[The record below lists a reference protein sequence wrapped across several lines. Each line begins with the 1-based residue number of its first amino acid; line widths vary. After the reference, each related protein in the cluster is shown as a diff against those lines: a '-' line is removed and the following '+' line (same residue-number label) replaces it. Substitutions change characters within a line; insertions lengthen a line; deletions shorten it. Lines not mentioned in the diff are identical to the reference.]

1 MFQISRNQEALRK
14 GTNNVI
20 QLSFIEKEKV
30 VKLKPKKK
38 YGGTNMNKKRMLAA
52 LIAMVLLT
60 TAFSACSKEE
70 TAKEILEKSVERST
84 EIKTSKQNFN
94 MDISYNPG
102 FTEEELAEDP
112 MSAGLVEMIDSMN
125 ISGEFASDV
134 EAGSSSGNMLL
145 DMKGMQF
152 KIEVYVSSM
161 GSMAVKMPMS
171 EKYITINSMG
181 EIPSDEEMQEM
192 KKFSQEIAASLIASF
207 SEENMVMESKSV
219 ELEDGK
225 YDLKEIRVT
234 LDDGEAKALVKDLIP
249 KVYANEAMRK
259 SMENNLKLQAEME
272 GKSLDDMDL
281 DAEIDKMVE
290 EAVSA
295 FNEAEGAFTIDE
307 FTMVFGI
314 DGDYNTRTTDMSMA
328 YSVVEETTGKSAG
341 MGFSIES
348 EVYGIDEP
356 VEIEIPDVNDEN
368 SITLEEFMMQM
379 MFGGMLPGQPL
390 PEIGASVK

>member
-134 EAGSSSGNMLL
+134 DAGNSSGNMLL

-356 VEIEIPDVNDEN
+356 VEIEIPDVSDEN

>member
-1 MFQISRNQEALRK
+1 LRK

>member
-70 TAKEILEKSVERST
+70 TAKEILEKSVERSM